1 MGPLNF
7 PQYRFNIKDDKGGK
21 KIFDRLRKKFVA
33 LQPEELVRQ
42 NMVEWLINE
51 KGYPENKMAN
61 EVVVTINGMQKRC
74 DGLVYSKDFEPL
86 MIIEYKSPVVS
97 ITQEVFDQILTYNTK
112 LEVDYILVS
121 NGLQHICCRIADG
134 KVHFLKEIPMYKD
147 LL

>member
-86 MIIEYKSPVVS
+86 MIIEY
-97 ITQEVFDQILTYNTK
+97 
-112 LEVDYILVS
+112 
-121 NGLQHICCRIADG
+121 
-134 KVHFLKEIPMYKD
+134 
-147 LL
+147 